1 MPDWISEQAAQIAA
15 TAQRE
20 LEALVGV
27 SSPSGDVRGAEEA
40 AAVAAALAPREAV
53 VEHLPCSSPGHAPDL
68 LLTLRGTG
76 ARRLL
81 LVGHLDTVVGHD
93 DHRPLRPDPG
103 DPDRLVGSGSIDMK
117 GGDILALGVLRA
129 LATRPGDFA
138 EAALLLVCD
147 EEWRTADFAHTARF
161 ADWDACL
168 CFEAGELDAEGRDAV
183 VVRRKAA
190 GAIEITA
197 EGRSAHSGAR
207 PDDGINALLALAA
220 AAQAVAACHDPHGPA
235 RLTAVPTV
243 IRAGDAINVVP
254 GAGTLVCDVR
264 ADHLDAVESVMDA
277 VPAVVGGATL
287 RARNL
292 RRWPGMDAA
301 EAAAP
306 VLERASAL
314 LGTPVLA
321 SSRGGASDASHF
333 AGVIPLTIDGLG
345 PLGGDAH
352 APGEWLH
359 APSLFSRAKVALAL
373 VQASLIRP

>member
-1 MPDWISEQAAQIAA
+1 
-15 TAQRE
+15 
-20 LEALVGV
+20 
-27 SSPSGDVRGAEEA
+27 
-40 AAVAAALAPREAV
+40 
-53 VEHLPCSSPGHAPDL
+53 
-68 LLTLRGTG
+68 
-76 ARRLL
+76 
-81 LVGHLDTVVGHD
+81 
-93 DHRPLRPDPG
+93 
-103 DPDRLVGSGSIDMK
+103 
-117 GGDILALGVLRA
+117 
-129 LATRPGDFA
+129 
-138 EAALLLVCD
+138 
-147 EEWRTADFAHTARF
+147 
-161 ADWDACL
+161 
-168 CFEAGELDAEGRDAV
+168 
-183 VVRRKAA
+183 
-190 GAIEITA
+190 
-197 EGRSAHSGAR
+197 
-207 PDDGINALLALAA
+207 
-220 AAQAVAACHDPHGPA
+220 
-235 RLTAVPTV
+235 V